1 MCVVSNSLIT
11 LSKVYTRGSSDKE
24 DKLQSFLDVLP
35 KQTNIMSVKGFR
47 RSEKCAARCVH
58 LSPKKNY
65 TSPFLEDSKIHASG
79 GIANSQRMLTKIRE
93 SGVNTLGTVYM
104 TIINKL
110 QTSW

>member
-1 MCVVSNSLIT
+1 M
-11 LSKVYTRGSSDKE
+11 
-24 DKLQSFLDVLP
+24 LP

-47 RSEKCAARCVH
+47 CSEECAARCAH
-58 LSPKKNY
+58 LSPQENY

-79 GIANSQRMLTKIRE
+79 DIANSQRMLTKIRG